1 MRWLPGAAGGVRGAP
16 TAGDD
21 GERMTMTR
29 MLLLAGARQDG
40 WQSSWQLAPF
50 PLATYAAQTRV
61 LATEIADDQCAVCL
75 EAMLPSERVL
85 DLRCGHT
92 LHWGCIEPWLVRKRS
107 GATCPKCKTA
117 VLSRA
122 APAARP
128 RASTEAA
135 AAAAA
140 APDARVR
147 HRGGA
152 LAQVLGPGRQGDH
165 GPPEAHA
172 RPDDEHALPGSSQE
186 QSPRAHDGE
195 GRVRASRDSAGG
207 SAGGERS
214 EQLLH
219 RARVGGGGVV
229 SMVLRASLSRHLG
242 GLGDVVGVPCG
253 RGGAG
258 GGLRRDVRERGGVA
272 GGDRDA
278 LLSARRQT
286 LNP

>member
-1 MRWLPGAAGGVRGAP
+1 MRWLPGAAGGARGAP
-16 TAGDD
+16 PAGDD

-128 RASTEAA
+128 RASTEGA

-140 APDARVR
+140 APDARGR

-152 LAQVLGPGRQGDH
+152 LAQALGPGRQGDH
-165 GPPEAHA
+165 GPN
-172 RPDDEHALPGSSQE
+172 DERVLPGTSHE
-186 QSPRAHDGE
+186 QNSRAHEGD
-195 GRVRASRDSAGG
+195 GRVHASRDSAAG

-214 EQLLH
+214 EHQLH

-229 SMVLRASLSRHLG
+229 SLVLRASLSRHLG

-278 LLSARRQT
+278 LLPARRQT